1 MSQSSLFM
9 YLLVFK
15 NPSDEQVDSI
25 RSVFA
30 EFDWNLGFAVEEIVA
45 NDMLNGNLLIQFAS
59 PKVFISKEEG
69 SDELT
74 LFPTTVE
81 AVLTGKGQFYGAL
94 RNLGAGIENI
104 ESYFVFLGNAS
115 ENRNPE
121 DEIVYKVEY
130 DKYSSLNKVDTSLEK
145 LINN

>member
-1 MSQSSLFM
+1 MSQPSLFM

-45 NDMLNGNLLIQFAS
+45 NDMLNENLLIQFAS

-94 RNLGAGIENI
+94 RNLDAGIENI

-115 ENRNPE
+115 ENRNLE

-130 DKYSSLNKVDTSLEK
+130 GKYSSLNKVDTPLEK